1 MAQEPADTP
10 RPLAEISHG
19 PSAFDAFM
27 DRNQKGLMVLGVL
40 IAIAGGAVIVMK
52 GLKESRAYGAGEDLS
67 KAETLADLQ
76 EVPKKHEGTPAAGS
90 AAILIA
96 GKQWEEGNQ
105 DASIETL
112 KKFIAENP
120 EHPALPSA
128 KASLATRLMQQGKND
143 EAATIFRE
151 VADGANTRFLAPY
164 ALVSLGDIEKAQG
177 KHQEAA
183 ATYKRVGEEFKSS
196 PFASLAD
203 QHLKLVNFK
212 MPVEIEAPPAPAPT
226 PGAELKPELTP
237 GAGLTGEMGNNPL
250 GNILNG
256 EGATPAPPVEEGVEE
271 VPALPEKD
279 EPAKPEGEEPAK
291 PSDVLPAKPEEGG
304 ATPPQPQPQPQ
315 PGQ

>member
-19 PSAFDAFM
+19 PSAFDAFL

-40 IAIAGGAVIVMK
+40 IALGGGAVIVMK
-52 GLKESRAYGAGEDLS
+52 GMKESRAYGAGEDLS

-96 GKQWEEGNQ
+96 SKQWDEGNQ

-112 KKFIAENP
+112 KKFIADSP
-120 EHPALPSA
+120 DHPGIPSA
-128 KASLATRLMQQGKND
+128 KASLATRLMQQGKTD
-143 EAATIFRE
+143 EAAALFRE
-151 VADGANTRFLAPY
+151 VADGADSRFLAPY

-177 KHQEAA
+177 KLSEAE
-183 ATYKRVGEEFKSS
+183 ATYKKVSEDYKAS
-196 PFASLAD
+196 PFGQLAQ
-203 QHLKLVNFK
+203 QHLQLVNFK

-256 EGATPAPPVEEGVEE
+256 EGATPAAPVEE
-271 VPALPEKD
+271 VPALPEKE
-279 EPAKPEGEEPAK
+279 EPATPEGQEPAK
-291 PSDVLPAKPEEGG
+291 PSEVLPAKPEEGG
-304 ATPPQPQPQPQ
+304 ATPPQPQP
-315 PGQ
+315 GQ